1 MNPDPYKGLF
11 GGAHCRDSPVQTL
24 RPCICAAGTCSA
36 SEAYLEQFDET
47 FKYSLPKGGQVA
59 AFFAESIQVKAFFW
73 PTVWEFADF
82 TTTHIFREINLKA
95 KSSDFLNTNVSSSS
109 T

>member
-1 MNPDPYKGLF
+1 MGLTAHSSWKFNFTNSIGTHHVMNPDPYKGLF

-24 RPCICAAGTCSA
+24 RPCTCAAGTCSA

-59 AFFAESIQVKAFFW
+59 AFFAESIQVKVFFW
-73 PTVWEFADF
+73 RTVW
-82 TTTHIFREINLKA
+82 
-95 KSSDFLNTNVSSSS
+95 
-109 T
+109 